1 MSNFNENL
9 VKGESQNNM
18 HFNFTDYSEVE
29 EYRLEHSDDFDVIK
43 IDFWLDNLNVTVS
56 RDGSDY
62 VEAHLYGKSKCP
74 EKIKLDTYVDKRV
87 LHIDADFESEK
98 NEGEVTLDVTVPQK
112 KLRTL
117 AILTDTSN
125 INLWGIEAE
134 WLRIINVK
142 GAMQIRNV
150 TYKRGIFL
158 TDTGRLDLIAKA
170 QDYSKTKLQTVSGEV
185 MAQFLNVGKIEF
197 DLKAAQGPFYNC
209 HEDDGDYEA
218 KVFVQSV
225 SGTVWIG

>member
-9 VKGESQNNM
+9 VKGETQNNM

-29 EYRLEHSDDFDVIK
+29 EYRLEHSDDFDEIK

-56 RDGSDY
+56 KDGSDY

-74 EKIKLDTYVDKRV
+74 EEIELDVYVDKCV
-87 LHIDADFESEK
+87 LHIDADFKSGR

-112 KLRTL
+112 KLRSL
-117 AILTDTSN
+117 AIQSLNSDIRLEN
-125 INLWGIEAE
+125 VEADWLW
-134 WLRIINVK
+134 IINTEGNTEIK
-142 GAMQIRNV
+142 NV
-150 TYKRGIFL
+150 TYRMGIFL
-158 TDTGRLDLIAKA
+158 TVTGRMDLIAKA
-170 QDYSKTKLQTVSGEV
+170 QSYSKTKLTTVSGEV
-185 MAQFLNVGKIEF
+185 MAQFLNVGEIEF
-197 DLKAAQGPFYNC
+197 DLEATQGPFYNC
-209 HEDDGDYEA
+209 HVDKGDYKA